1 MHNKFMSSMVMLL
14 LVGLATV
21 SMASGELFKW
31 TDEHGN
37 THYSDTPPTDGG
49 LTSELLQ
56 LPELNRLEHRVTPA
70 SNKYANGDPK
80 LPLTE
85 TDRSPGILKSKLP
98 ELETCFSASP
108 RATGIH
114 LNKNQ
119 LTKHDHRDIE
129 QMFLQIKG
137 DWKGTALFTECRGEI
152 SNPKLKKN
160 KYQAELE
167 VKLRRSKEL
176 SLNFDMYSSDLGL
189 SKKEEM
195 EFFLS
200 DKYLS
205 LSQTLSDKSVMLEL
219 NSNGFS
225 LWVAQ
230 FLGSGVHREL
240 IRTVRITKDTLIID
254 QYNYANNALIQLVR
268 WSMKKH

>member
-1 MHNKFMSSMVMLL
+1 
-14 LVGLATV
+14 
-21 SMASGELFKW
+21 
-31 TDEHGN
+31 
-37 THYSDTPPTDGG
+37 
-49 LTSELLQ
+49 
-56 LPELNRLEHRVTPA
+56 
-70 SNKYANGDPK
+70 
-80 LPLTE
+80 
-85 TDRSPGILKSKLP
+85 
-98 ELETCFSASP
+98 
-108 RATGIH
+108 
-114 LNKNQ
+114 
-119 LTKHDHRDIE
+119 
-129 QMFLQIKG
+129 
-137 DWKGTALFTECRGEI
+137 
-152 SNPKLKKN
+152 
-160 KYQAELE
+160 
-167 VKLRRSKEL
+167 
-176 SLNFDMYSSDLGL
+176 MYSSDLGL